1 MLNGF
6 ILVIVGVMSRYISSN
21 QLWDKVC
28 EELSFPD
35 SPKGKN
41 NIIFEEEY
49 GKFYL
54 THYNTGVGIKYSSF
68 VAQFYDDTILENRKT
83 YDSSF
88 LCFNTG
94 ENMYMQ
100 DALNS
105 KKVNFENNMCW
116 SGEQHEGHLSNSIY
130 RKDKQVVMHF
140 IAFDNTLFREL
151 VKNNCKFQNAK
162 QIYKGDYIDVN
173 FNNHINYRQKTLL
186 EDLLKLSTTDDKL
199 QMLYLE
205 SKLLDLVYTSFNAIE
220 ITNENENIYLSLQDT
235 QCLQKAKRILLE
247 NIKNPPS
254 LKELAYKSAI
264 NEFKLKKGFKQLF
277 GNTVYG
283 LLQEHRLCEAKKLLE
298 ANEIN
303 IGEAA
308 ALVGYK
314 SISHFGKVFK
324 EQFNM
329 SPMQIKKQRC
339 FI

>member
-1 MLNGF
+1 
-6 ILVIVGVMSRYISSN
+6 MSRYISSN
-21 QLWDKVC
+21 QLWDRVC
-28 EELSFPD
+28 EELSFPN

-68 VAQFYDDTILENRKT
+68 AAQFYDDTILENRKT
-83 YDSSF
+83 CNSSF

-94 ENMYMQ
+94 ESIYLQ
-100 DALNS
+100 DALTS

-116 SGEQHEGHLSNSIY
+116 NGEQHEGHLSNSIY
-130 RKDKQVVMHF
+130 RKDKQAVMHF
-140 IAFDNTLFREL
+140 IIFDNILFKEL
-151 VKNNCKFQNAK
+151 AENNCKFQNAK
-162 QIYKGDYIDVN
+162 QVYKGDYIDVN
-173 FNNHINYRQKTLL
+173 FNNHINYKQKTLL

-205 SKLLDLVYTSFNAIE
+205 SKLLDLVYTSFNAVE
-220 ITNENENIYLSLQDT
+220 TTSEGENIYLSLQDT
-235 QCLQKAKRILLE
+235 QSLQKAKRILLE

-324 EQFNM
+324 EQFNI
-329 SPMQIKKQRC
+329 SPVQIKKQRYHM
-339 FI
+339 